1 MFGTRRKTQQNT
13 NLTAIHGKK
22 YGHVPSEAQFLSYA
36 LPQIRVNVQK
46 FHLEPQ
52 HRTLSDLLG
61 NSRCRAYLQKSI
73 LYKLLLALLI
83 TGFNSKNSR
92 L

>member
-1 MFGTRRKTQQNT
+1 MEKN
-13 NLTAIHGKK
+13 
-22 YGHVPSEAQFLSYA
+22 YGNIPSQAQFLSYA
-36 LPQIRVNVQK
+36 LLQIRGNVQK
-46 FHLEPQ
+46 IRLEPQ
-52 HRTLSDLLG
+52 RRTSSDLLG

-83 TGFNSKNSR
+83 TGFNSKNRR